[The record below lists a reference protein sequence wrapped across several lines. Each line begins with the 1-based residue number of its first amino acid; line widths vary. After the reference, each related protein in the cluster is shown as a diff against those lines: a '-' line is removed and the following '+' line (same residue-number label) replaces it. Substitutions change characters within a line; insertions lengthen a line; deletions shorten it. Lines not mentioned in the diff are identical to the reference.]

1 MSAYLR
7 LLDEAVNS
15 LDIVRTRSRICNLLA
30 ERDGLTGAEIS
41 KKISLI
47 ADTFSAAG
55 KNLFAEDNGLSLN
68 LSMDEFDK
76 GIARLNVNFSR
87 AKVEKLCRLKDS
99 LPPSRADEHTQDSLP
114 PSGFDEHTQD
124 SLPPSGFD
132 KYTQNSLPPQLSCTG
147 CKNKRI
153 PRPSLYPRSRLSVA
167 STYTIRGAAIGGVGG
182 IALGILCHHVVAS
195 FFCASA
201 IGGAIG
207 YAFSKINEQ

>member
-55 KNLFAEDNGLSLN
+55 KNLFAEDNGLSFN

-99 LPPSRADEHTQDSLP
+99 LPPSKS
-114 PSGFDEHTQD
+114 DEHTQD

-207 YAFSKINEQ
+207 YAFSKMNEQ